1 MAGGGSF
8 SFFEI
13 MQISLF
19 AVISLDKCLL
29 ISSCLLFCFV
39 IGHKL
44 FFYVFLVSFF
54 IAFHKFKNRFIS
66 S

>member
-1 MAGGGSF
+1 
-8 SFFEI
+8 